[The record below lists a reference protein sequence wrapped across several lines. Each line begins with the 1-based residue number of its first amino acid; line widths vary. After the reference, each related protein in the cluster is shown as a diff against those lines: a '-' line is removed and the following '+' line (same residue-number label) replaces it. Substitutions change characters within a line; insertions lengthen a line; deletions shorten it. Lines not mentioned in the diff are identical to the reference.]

1 MLVEKKGGNRQLEI
15 DPNYI
20 SAAVWADIKIFTHN
34 MTFFVL
40 FIIIFAANMLIG
52 HNAIP
57 SLVKSHHLPPLLSKL
72 RPPLYLVAA
81 VSFVA
86 AIYFVVTAFA
96 GGLDAI
102 RAIYPDFW
110 I

>member
-1 MLVEKKGGNRQLEI
+1 MSKKRGGERQLEI

-20 SAAVWADIKIFTHN
+20 NSAVWADIKIFTQN
-34 MTFFVL
+34 IKFFVL
-40 FIIIFAANMLIG
+40 FIIIFAANMLVG

-57 SLVKSHHLPPLLSKL
+57 SLVKSHHLPASVSKL
-72 RPPLYLVAA
+72 RPPIYVVALI
-81 VSFVA
+81 SFVA
-86 AIYFVVTAFA
+86 AMYFVITAFA
-96 GGLDAI
+96 GGLEAI

>member
-1 MLVEKKGGNRQLEI
+1 LEI

-20 SAAVWADIKIFTHN
+20 NSAIWADIKIFTQN
-34 MTFFVL
+34 IKFFVL
-40 FIIIFAANMLIG
+40 FIIIFAANMLVG

-57 SLVKSHHLPPLLSKL
+57 SLVKSHHLPASVSKL
-72 RPPLYLVAA
+72 RPPIYVVALI
-81 VSFVA
+81 SFVA
-86 AIYFVVTAFA
+86 AMYFVITAFA
-96 GGLDAI
+96 GGLEAI

>member
-1 MLVEKKGGNRQLEI
+1 MEI

-20 SAAVWADIKIFTHN
+20 NSAIWADIKIFTQN
-34 MTFFVL
+34 IKFFVL
-40 FIIIFAANMLIG
+40 FIIIFAANMLVG

-57 SLVKSHHLPPLLSKL
+57 SLVKSHHLPASVSKL
-72 RPPLYLVAA
+72 RPPIYVVALI
-81 VSFVA
+81 SFVSA
-86 AIYFVVTAFA
+86 MYFVITANA
-96 GGLDAI
+96 GRLEAI

>member
-1 MLVEKKGGNRQLEI
+1 LEI

-20 SAAVWADIKIFTHN
+20 NSAIWADIKIFTQN
-34 MTFFVL
+34 IKFFVL
-40 FIIIFAANMLIG
+40 FIIIFAANMLVG

-57 SLVKSHHLPPLLSKL
+57 SLVKSHHLPASVSKL
-72 RPPLYLVAA
+72 RPPIYVVALI
-81 VSFVA
+81 SFVA
-86 AIYFVVTAFA
+86 AIYFVITAFA
-96 GGLDAI
+96 GGLEAI

>member
-1 MLVEKKGGNRQLEI
+1 MEI

-20 SAAVWADIKIFTHN
+20 STAVWADIKIFTHN
-34 MTFFVL
+34 MKFFVL
-40 FIIIFAANMLIG
+40 FIIIFAGNMLIG

-57 SLVKSHHLPPLLSKL
+57 SLVKSRHLPASLSKL
-72 RPPLYLVAA
+72 RPPLYLFAV

-102 RAIYPDFW
+102 RALYPDFW

>member
-1 MLVEKKGGNRQLEI
+1 MEI

-20 SAAVWADIKIFTHN
+20 NSAIWADIKIFTQN
-34 MTFFVL
+34 MKFFVL
-40 FIIIFAANMLIG
+40 FIIIFAANMLVG

-57 SLVKSHHLPPLLSKL
+57 SLVKSHHLPASVSKL
-72 RPPLYLVAA
+72 RPPIYVVALI
-81 VSFVA
+81 SFVA
-86 AIYFVVTAFA
+86 AMYFVITAFA
-96 GGLDAI
+96 GGLEAI

>member
-1 MLVEKKGGNRQLEI
+1 MEI

-20 SAAVWADIKIFTHN
+20 SAAVWADIKIFTYN
-34 MTFFVL
+34 IKFFVL
-40 FIIIFAANMLIG
+40 FMIIFAANMLVG

-57 SLVKSHHLPPLLSKL
+57 SLVKSHHVPASLSKL
-72 RPPLYLVAA
+72 RPPLYLVAV
-81 VSFVA
+81 VSFAA
-86 AIYFVVTAFA
+86 AIYFVVIAFG

-102 RAIYPDFW
+102 RAIYPKFW

>member
-1 MLVEKKGGNRQLEI
+1 MEI

-57 SLVKSHHLPPLLSKL
+57 SLVKSRHLPALLSKL

-81 VSFVA
+81 VSFAA

-102 RAIYPDFW
+102 RAIYPEFW

>member
-1 MLVEKKGGNRQLEI
+1 LEI

-20 SAAVWADIKIFTHN
+20 STAVWADIKIFTHN
-34 MTFFVL
+34 MKFFVL
-40 FIIIFAANMLIG
+40 FIIIFAGNMLIG

-57 SLVKSHHLPPLLSKL
+57 SLVKSRHLPASLSKL
-72 RPPLYLVAA
+72 RPPLYLFAV

>member
-1 MLVEKKGGNRQLEI
+1 VI

-20 SAAVWADIKIFTHN
+20 NSAVWADIKIFTHN
-34 MTFFVL
+34 MKFFVL
-40 FIIIFAANMLIG
+40 FIILFAGNMLIG

-57 SLVKSHHLPPLLSKL
+57 SLVKSRHLPASLSKL
-72 RPPLYLVAA
+72 RPPLYLFAF

>member
-1 MLVEKKGGNRQLEI
+1 MEI

-20 SAAVWADIKIFTHN
+20 NAAIWADIKIFTQN
-34 MTFFVL
+34 IKYFVVFMIL
-40 FIIIFAANMLIG
+40 FAANMLIG

-57 SLVKSHHLPPLLSKL
+57 SMVKSHHVPAMVTKL
-72 RPPLYLVAA
+72 RPPLYVIA
-81 VSFVA
+81 VGSFVLA
-86 AIYFVVTAFA
+86 MYFVVTAFA

>member
-1 MLVEKKGGNRQLEI
+1 MLVEKKGGDRQLEI

-20 SAAVWADIKIFTHN
+20 SAAVWADIKIFTYN
-34 MTFFVL
+34 IKFFVL
-40 FIIIFAANMLIG
+40 FMIIFAANMLVS

-57 SLVKSHHLPPLLSKL
+57 SLVKSHHVPASLSKL
-72 RPPLYLVAA
+72 RPPLYLVAV
-81 VSFVA
+81 VSFAA
-86 AIYFVVTAFA
+86 AIYFVVIAFG

-102 RAIYPDFW
+102 RAIYPKFW

>member
-1 MLVEKKGGNRQLEI
+1 MEI

-20 SAAVWADIKIFTHN
+20 NPAIWADIKIFTQN
-34 MTFFVL
+34 MKFFVL
-40 FIIIFAANMLIG
+40 FIIIFAANMLVG

-57 SLVKSHHLPPLLSKL
+57 SLVKSHHLPASVSKL
-72 RPPLYLVAA
+72 RPPIYVVALI
-81 VSFVA
+81 SFVA
-86 AIYFVVTAFA
+86 AMYFVITAFV
-96 GGLDAI
+96 GGLEAI

>member
-1 MLVEKKGGNRQLEI
+1 MSKKRGGERQLEI

-20 SAAVWADIKIFTHN
+20 NSAMWADIKIFTEN
-34 MTFFVL
+34 IKYFVVL
-40 FIIIFAANMLIG
+40 MIFFAANMLIG

-57 SLVKSHHLPPLLSKL
+57 SMVKSQHVPASLSKL
-72 RPPLYLVAA
+72 RPPLYVIAV

-86 AIYFVVTAFA
+86 AMYFVVTAFA
-96 GGLDAI
+96 GGLAAI

>member
-1 MLVEKKGGNRQLEI
+1 MEI

-20 SAAVWADIKIFTHN
+20 NSAIWADIKIFTQN
-34 MTFFVL
+34 MKFFVL
-40 FIIIFAANMLIG
+40 FIIIFATNMLIG

-57 SLVKSHHLPPLLSKL
+57 SLVKSHHLPASVSKL
-72 RPPLYLVAA
+72 RPPIYVVALISFA
-81 VSFVA
+81 V
-86 AIYFVVTAFA
+86 AIYFVITAFT
-96 GGLDAI
+96 GGLEAI

>member
-1 MLVEKKGGNRQLEI
+1 MEI

-34 MTFFVL
+34 MKFFVL
-40 FIIIFAANMLIG
+40 FIIIFAGNMLIG

-57 SLVKSHHLPPLLSKL
+57 SLVKSRHLPASLSKL
-72 RPPLYLVAA
+72 RPPLYLFAV
-81 VSFVA
+81 VSFGA

>member
-1 MLVEKKGGNRQLEI
+1 MEI

-20 SAAVWADIKIFTHN
+20 NSAIWADIKIFTQN
-34 MTFFVL
+34 IKFFVL
-40 FIIIFAANMLIG
+40 FIIIFAANMLVG

-57 SLVKSHHLPPLLSKL
+57 SLVKSLHLPASVSKL
-72 RPPLYLVAA
+72 RPPIYVVALI
-81 VSFVA
+81 SFVA
-86 AIYFVVTAFA
+86 AMYFVITAFA
-96 GGLDAI
+96 GGLEAI

>member
-1 MLVEKKGGNRQLEI
+1 MEI

-20 SAAVWADIKIFTHN
+20 NSAIWADIKIFTQN
-34 MTFFVL
+34 IKFFVL
-40 FIIIFAANMLIG
+40 FIIIFAANMLVG

-57 SLVKSHHLPPLLSKL
+57 SLVKSHHLPASVSKL
-72 RPPLYLVAA
+72 RPPIYVVALI
-81 VSFVA
+81 SFVA
-86 AIYFVVTAFA
+86 AIYFVITAFA
-96 GGLDAI
+96 GGLEAI

>member
-1 MLVEKKGGNRQLEI
+1 MEI

-20 SAAVWADIKIFTHN
+20 NAAIWADIKIFTQN
-34 MTFFVL
+34 IKYFVVFMIL
-40 FIIIFAANMLIG
+40 FAANMLIG

-57 SLVKSHHLPPLLSKL
+57 SMVKSHHVPAMVSKL
-72 RPPLYLVAA
+72 RPPLYVIA
-81 VSFVA
+81 VGSFVLA
-86 AIYFVVTAFA
+86 MYFVVTAFA

>member
-1 MLVEKKGGNRQLEI
+1 MEI

-20 SAAVWADIKIFTHN
+20 NSAIWADIKIFTQN
-34 MTFFVL
+34 MKFFVL
-40 FIIIFAANMLIG
+40 FIIIFAANMLVG

-57 SLVKSHHLPPLLSKL
+57 SLVKSHHLPASVSKL
-72 RPPLYLVAA
+72 RPPIYVVALI
-81 VSFVA
+81 SFVA
-86 AIYFVVTAFA
+86 AMYFVITDFV
-96 GGLDAI
+96 GGLEAI

>member
-1 MLVEKKGGNRQLEI
+1 MEI

-20 SAAVWADIKIFTHN
+20 NAAIWADIKIFTQN
-34 MTFFVL
+34 IKYFVL
-40 FIIIFAANMLIG
+40 FMILFAANMLIG

-57 SLVKSHHLPPLLSKL
+57 SLLKSQHVPAMASKL
-72 RPPLYLVAA
+72 RPPLYLVA
-81 VSFVA
+81 VGSFA
-86 AIYFVVTAFA
+86 LAIYFVITAFG

>member
-1 MLVEKKGGNRQLEI
+1 LEI

-20 SAAVWADIKIFTHN
+20 NSAVWADIKIFTHN
-34 MTFFVL
+34 MKFFVL
-40 FIIIFAANMLIG
+40 FIIIFAGNMLIG

-57 SLVKSHHLPPLLSKL
+57 SLVKSRHLPASLSKL
-72 RPPLYLVAA
+72 RPPIYLFAV

-102 RAIYPDFW
+102 RAINPDFW

>member
-1 MLVEKKGGNRQLEI
+1 MEI

-57 SLVKSHHLPPLLSKL
+57 SLVKSRHLPALLSKL

-81 VSFVA
+81 VSFAA
-86 AIYFVVTAFA
+86 AIYFVVVAFG

-102 RAIYPDFW
+102 RAIYPEFW

>member
-1 MLVEKKGGNRQLEI
+1 MEI

-20 SAAVWADIKIFTHN
+20 NSAIWADIKIFTQN
-34 MTFFVL
+34 IKFFVL
-40 FIIIFAANMLIG
+40 FIIIFAANMLVG

-57 SLVKSHHLPPLLSKL
+57 SLVKSHHLPASVSKL
-72 RPPLYLVAA
+72 RPPIYVVALLSIVAA
-81 VSFVA
+81 LFFV
-86 AIYFVVTAFA
+86 ITAFA
-96 GGLDAI
+96 GGLEAI

>member
-1 MLVEKKGGNRQLEI
+1 MEI

-20 SAAVWADIKIFTHN
+20 STAVWADIKIFTHN
-34 MTFFVL
+34 MKFFVL
-40 FIIIFAANMLIG
+40 FIIIFAGNMLIG

-57 SLVKSHHLPPLLSKL
+57 SLVKSRHLPASFSKL
-72 RPPLYLVAA
+72 RPPLYLFAV

>member
-1 MLVEKKGGNRQLEI
+1 MEI

-20 SAAVWADIKIFTHN
+20 NAAILADIKIFTQN
-34 MTFFVL
+34 IKYFVVFMIL
-40 FIIIFAANMLIG
+40 FAANMLIG

-57 SLVKSHHLPPLLSKL
+57 SMVKSHHVPAMVSKL
-72 RPPLYLVAA
+72 RPPLYVIA
-81 VSFVA
+81 VGSFVLA
-86 AIYFVVTAFA
+86 MYFVVTAFA